1 LLQLPLGFPLG
12 GAGKNSP
19 TVWLVEEFAAMNR
32 FFSGHKD
39 EHVLWPHQNKDRI
52 QSDFFWWGDRY
63 R

>member
-39 EHVLWPHQNKDRI
+39 EHVL
-52 QSDFFWWGDRY
+52 
-63 R
+63 